1 MRRPALLAALLLL
14 GACSSSG
21 SSGDSKA
28 DSAASKPATSSP
40 GFFDRL
46 FSSSDSNLSCPTV
59 TRIGDATRLTRF
71 VPGGRDLTDVAFEA
85 RIGGISGNCSGNEK
99 RIQVQMNAQFIA
111 SRGPA
116 DKGRKAPF
124 DYFVAITDNNE
135 NVLVRQEFNT
145 IIPFPGNQTRS
156 GVEEQLDQTIPIV
169 KGQQGSDFHIFIGF
183 VLTPEEIAYNRAHPH
198 P

>member
-1 MRRPALLAALLLL
+1 MVLRLQADQQSTDVRRLAQDAVIMRRTALLAALLLL
-14 GACSSSG
+14 GACSGSG
-21 SSGDSKA
+21 SGDSKA
-28 DSAASKPATSSP
+28 DSGASKPAASSP

-46 FSSSDSNLSCPTV
+46 FSSSADNLSCPTV

-85 RIGGISGNCSGNEK
+85 KIGGISGNCSGNEK

-124 DYFVAITDNNE
+124 DY
-135 NVLVRQEFNT
+135 
-145 IIPFPGNQTRS
+145 
-156 GVEEQLDQTIPIV
+156 
-169 KGQQGSDFHIFIGF
+169 
-183 VLTPEEIAYNRAHPH
+183 
-198 P
+198 